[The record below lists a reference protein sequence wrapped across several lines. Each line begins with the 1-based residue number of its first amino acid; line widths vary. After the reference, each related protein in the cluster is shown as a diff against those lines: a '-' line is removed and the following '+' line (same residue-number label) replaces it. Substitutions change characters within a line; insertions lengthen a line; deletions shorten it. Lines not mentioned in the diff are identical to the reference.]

1 MEEMGR
7 DFLKHM
13 SIIYKLTSNKAKVI
27 KAFKDPLFGFGLCL
41 NQIAPLIKNDETFL
55 KWKYYTVFHRFPN
68 LKNPQTYNEKLQWL
82 KLHDKRPEYT
92 QMVDKAEA
100 KKYVSQIIGE
110 QYIIPTI
117 GIYETFSD
125 IDFNKLPNQFV
136 IKCTHDSGGVV
147 ICKDKHSFNIDKA
160 RKKIEYGLGKINFW
174 GTREYPYKTVKPR
187 IIVEEY
193 MEDESGYELKDYKIF
208 CFDGKPEFLF
218 VATDRG
224 NKGEETKFD
233 FFDLKWNHLPFT
245 NGHPNSSKTIN
256 KPENFEKMVELA
268 RQLSQGIPHVR
279 VDLYNISGKIYF
291 GELTFFHWS
300 GMTPF
305 VPEEWDYKFGEM
317 IHLPNKN

>member
-1 MEEMGR
+1 MNYMP
-7 DFLKHM
+7 L
-13 SIIYKLTSNKAKVI
+13 IYKLTSNKAKII
-27 KAFKDPLFGFGLCL
+27 KAFKDPLFGLGLIL
-41 NQIAPLIKNDETFL
+41 NQIAPFIKNDETFL
-55 KWKYYTVFHRFPN
+55 KWKYFTFFHRFPN

-82 KLHDKRPEYT
+82 KLHDKHEEYA
-92 QMVDKAEA
+92 QMVDKAEV
-100 KKYVSQIIGE
+100 KKYVADIIGE
-110 QYIIPTI
+110 EYIIPTI
-117 GIYETFSD
+117 GVYKTFD
-125 IDFNKLPNQFV
+125 EIDFEKLPHQFV

-147 ICKDKHSFNIDKA
+147 VCKNKNALDIEAS
-160 RKKIEYGLGKINFW
+160 RKKIEYGLNKNAYW
-174 GTREYPYKTVKPR
+174 GTREYPYQSVKPR
-187 IIVEEY
+187 IIVEKY
-193 MEDESGYELKDYKIF
+193 LEDESGYELKDYKIF

-256 KPENFEKMVELA
+256 KPKNFERMVELA

-279 VDLYNISGKIYF
+279 VDLYNICGQIYF